1 MNKQFNCLF
10 YAQFAMAEANKLD
23 PGAFDGYRNATPS
36 FQVLIR
42 NSTGYYYHRK
52 RRCIMITL
60 IVTFA
65 VISVIVSATLLY
77 KFFFHHPMSGTLFHT
92 NYNKTNQTNHNEL
105 IPGNLNV
112 ASYHCPTFNG
122 IGESD
127 QVTILFGGINEH
139 GAHVNTIELLPK
151 VNCSN
156 LPRSIIVT

>member
-1 MNKQFNCLF
+1 MT
-10 YAQFAMAEANKLD
+10 EAHKLD

-52 RRCIMITL
+52 RRCIILTL
-60 IVTFA
+60 ILTFL

-77 KFFFHHPMSGTLFHT
+77 KFFFHAPISGTLFYT
-92 NYNKTNQTNHNEL
+92 NYNITNQTNNSEL
-105 IPGNLNV
+105 LPGNLNGV
-112 ASYHCPTFNG
+112 SYQCPRFNG
-122 IGESD
+122 IGEND
-127 QVTILFGGINEH
+127 QFTILFGGINEH

-156 LPRSIIVT
+156 LPRSIIVS